1 MGQSSVVGV
10 AFTALIFVAG
20 IASFITLNISSVNLV
35 TSIIPGQIDKIETLK
50 NEKLEITDW
59 LIEISQID
67 VNITNSG
74 DTKIAIDDLSTID
87 IILFYSLNGS
97 DYTVKPN
104 WSQDQQNYSY
114 WKLEEVYYNDQHGDT
129 INPIDINQSFGFW
142 DPYETIKISIHLEET
157 FDTIEAIIFTSPDG
171 IIEHKL
177 LTKEEDYGT
186 AKIITGTL
194 TVTVEHDLNI
204 IPTNIQITPRS
215 NITNNYWLGNITN
228 SDFIIYL
235 SEVQDNDVTFYWWA
249 TS

>member
-35 TSIIPGQIDKIETLK
+35 TSIIPGQIEKIETIK

-59 LIEISQID
+59 LIENNQIH
-67 VNITNSG
+67 VNITNTG
-74 DTKIAIDDLSTID
+74 ETKIAIDDLDTID

-104 WSQDQQNYSY
+104 WSQDQQNFSY
-114 WKLEEVYYNDQHGDT
+114 WKLEEVYYNGQNGDT
-129 INPIDINQSFGFW
+129 INPIDVSQCFGFW
-142 DPYETIKISIHLEET
+142 DPYETIKISIYLEDA
-157 FDTIEAIIFTSPDG
+157 FDIVQAIIFTSPEG
-171 IIEHKL
+171 IKEHKL

-186 AKIITGTL
+186 ARIVNGEL
-194 TVTVEHDLNI
+194 TVTVDHELSAL
-204 IPTNIQITPRS
+204 PTNIQISPIS

-228 SDFIIYL
+228 SDFTIYL
-235 SEVQDNDVTFYWWA
+235 SQIQDNDITFYWWA